1 MKTTIRGTILELSS
15 EQQFVIDN
23 LMNRYCAAIRWSYK
37 RLMENFEIQHIR
49 LAVQQKFGL
58 NSRQANDAVYE
69 AQQVIISQ
77 YKLVSLN
84 FENAKAKVERT
95 KRLLAKAKS
104 PRRIYNL
111 TLKLVK
117 QKRKLAKLQHY
128 LDTKTF
134 PSVVFGTKELFRK
147 RCKGLISKE
156 EWQQARSNRYL
167 SRGDKTKGGNLNTR
181 LYVVNGQIVM
191 DIATTPIPSG
201 NAVRYNRITV
211 PVYLAQK
218 PSKKT
223 GKINGLN
230 YRQMVLDYLKTG
242 EAYQVEMIRENDKYY
257 IHVAI
262 EETIPETYTSYNGLY
277 GVDTNPDGLG
287 IASLDYL
294 GQFRGHMWMSQGEW
308 TYARSNRRLNLIGEQ
323 AKLLVNMAQESGKGL
338 AVEDLDFKQDK
349 DVSAKF
355 NRMSHGFV
363 WSKFLEAVERKA
375 LRDGV
380 PLIKVKPT
388 FTSVIGILKYQ
399 HQYGSSNHESAAYV
413 IGRRALGYD
422 YEKVPR
428 SLVDEFVKDKDG
440 FSYINNWKQW
450 SAIKKAILKS
460 LKKKGVKS
468 LVSWQHLKKSA

>member
-1 MKTTIRGTILELSS
+1 MKTTVRGIILALSN
-15 EQQFVIDN
+15 EQQSVLDD
-23 LMNRYCAAIRWSYK
+23 LMNRYCAAVRWSFK

-49 LAVQQKFGL
+49 LNVQQKFNL

-84 FENAKAKVERT
+84 YENAKAKVERT
-95 KRLLAKAKS
+95 EKLLSKAKS

-111 TLKLVK
+111 TLKLEK
-117 QKRKLAKLQHY
+117 QKRKLAKWQTFI
-128 LDTKTF
+128 DTKTF

-156 EWQQARSNRYL
+156 EWQEARSNRYL

-181 LYVVNGQIVM
+181 LYAVNGQIM
-191 DIATTPIPSG
+191 LDIATTPTPSG

-211 PVYLAQK
+211 PVYLAHK

-223 GKINGLN
+223 GKINGRN
-230 YRQMVLDYLKTG
+230 YRQMVLDYLQTG
-242 EAYQVEMIRENDKYY
+242 GAYQVEIIRENGRYY
-257 IHVAI
+257 VHVTI
-262 EETIPETYTSYNGLY
+262 EEQAAETYKTYNGLY
-277 GVDTNPDGLG
+277 GIDTNPDGLG

-308 TYARSNRRLNLIGEQ
+308 TYARTDRRQNLIGEQ
-323 AKLLVNMAQESGKGL
+323 AKLIVGMAKECGKGL

-349 DVSAKF
+349 DVTAKF

-363 WSKFLEAVERKA
+363 WSRFLESVKRRAARE
-375 LRDGV
+375 GV
-380 PLIKVKPT
+380 PLIQVKPA

-399 HQYGSSNHESAAYV
+399 QQYGLSNHEAAAYV
-413 IGRRALGYD
+413 IGRRALGLD

-428 SLVDEFVKDKDG
+428 ILVDKFVKDKDG
-440 FSYINNWKQW
+440 FPYINNWKQW
-450 SAIKKAILKS
+450 SIIKKAIIKS
-460 LKKKGVKS
+460 LKKKGAKS
-468 LVSWQHLKKSA
+468 LVSWQHLRKSA